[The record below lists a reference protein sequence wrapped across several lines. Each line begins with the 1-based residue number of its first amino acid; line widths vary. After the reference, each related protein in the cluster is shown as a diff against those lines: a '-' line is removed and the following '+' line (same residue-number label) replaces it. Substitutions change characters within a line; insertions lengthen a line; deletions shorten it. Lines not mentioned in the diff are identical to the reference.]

1 MIGPPTGAPRRP
13 SIRVL
18 YDNGLVKPVLGDGR
32 RPENGPIDPC
42 EKACERVPDDLE
54 IAMLTATF
62 DARPGAEEAL
72 AATLARYVV
81 VARHEP
87 ACRNVDLVS
96 SLTHGGRLM
105 VIEKWDSADAVQAH
119 LDSPLMTDMARE
131 ALPSLATKPAL
142 DIYDTISAHD
152 LA

>member
-1 MIGPPTGAPRRP
+1 
-13 SIRVL
+13 
-18 YDNGLVKPVLGDGR
+18 
-32 RPENGPIDPC
+32 
-42 EKACERVPDDLE
+42 VPDDLE

-81 VARHEP
+81 LARHEP
-87 ACRNVDLVS
+87 ECRNIDLVS
-96 SLTHGGRLM
+96 SLTHGGRLV

-119 LDSPLMTDMARE
+119 LDSPLMTDMARQ
-131 ALPSLATKPAL
+131 ALPSLATKPDL
-142 DIYDTISAHD
+142 DVYDTISAHD

>member
-1 MIGPPTGAPRRP
+1 VIGSPTGAPRRP

-32 RPENGPIDPC
+32 RPLIGPVDPC
-42 EKACERVPDDLE
+42 EKACERVADDLE

-81 VARHEP
+81 LARHEP

-96 SLTHGGRLM
+96 SLTHGGRL
-105 VIEKWDSADAVQAH
+105 VIIEKWESAGAVQAH
-119 LDSPLMTDMARE
+119 LDSPLMADMARE

-142 DIYDTISAHD
+142 DLYETISAHD
-152 LA
+152 LE